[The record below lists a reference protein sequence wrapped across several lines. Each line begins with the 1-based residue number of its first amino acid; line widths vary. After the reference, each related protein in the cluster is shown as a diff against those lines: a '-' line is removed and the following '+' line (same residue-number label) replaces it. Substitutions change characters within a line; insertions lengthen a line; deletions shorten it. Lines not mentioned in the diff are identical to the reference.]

1 MSLMK
6 AFFKVFFGVL
16 FILMMVLAAFHAYTY
31 PERTPVGGL
40 YLAQL
45 PDGKFCVA
53 VEINND
59 KDRCLSKSMPVLEAE
74 ELKNQVNQLMQGKW
88 RGQP

>member
-1 MSLMK
+1 MMK
-6 AFFKVFFGVL
+6 TAFRFVLKVL
-16 FILMMVLAAFHAYTY
+16 FILTMVLTAFHAYTY
-31 PERTPVGGL
+31 PERMAIGGV

-45 PDGKFCVA
+45 PNGEFCVA

-59 KDRCLSKSMPVLEAE
+59 KDHCLSKSMSVLEAE

-88 RGQP
+88 RGRP